1 MDKRNRKDNNMCN
14 CHKKQTQL
22 YQELAQTMDM
32 LIREHKAYKRQRK
45 AIVDAINELADHV
58 EEHEAILDEIYQ
70 YLAAHSQREQE
81 QHKRRHKARHNRQHQ
96 ERKRKMHRCDRC
108 GR

>member
-1 MDKRNRKDNNMCN
+1 MCN
-14 CHKKQTQL
+14 CHKKQTRM
-22 YQELAQTMDM
+22 YQELAQTMDT

-70 YLAAHSQREQE
+70 HLASQGQQE
-81 QHKRRHKARHNRQHQ
+81 QKRHKQRHKAQHGRRDQ
-96 ERKRKMHRCDRC
+96 ERKQQRHCCKRC